1 MSNRA
6 HEANERTR
14 RYFGGPGIGTL
25 AMFGAFFFVVPGIGK
40 VAGLDVFSIALL
52 LAGLAV
58 CIVAVSRVRKRLIGK
73 RRQSGQHQTAHE
85 HDQDERP

>member
-14 RYFGGPGIGTL
+14 TFFGGPGIGTL

-40 VAGLDVFSIALL
+40 VAGLDELSIALL

-58 CIVAVSRVRKRLIGK
+58 CIVAVGRVRKRLT
-73 RRQSGQHQTAHE
+73 GQHQTAHE
-85 HDQDERP
+85 HDQDERR

>member
-14 RYFGGPGIGTL
+14 TFFGGPGIGTL

-40 VAGLDVFSIALL
+40 VAGLDEVSIALL

-58 CIVAVSRVRKRLIGK
+58 CIVAVSRVRKRLT
-73 RRQSGQHQTAHE
+73 GQHQTAHE